1 MPFTTAFELTEIAP
15 ERCAQGETTWCRFWD
30 STSPVIRHNG
40 SRRNRRSR
48 LPQRVASPGNGAM
61 KPSSFAADG
70 TVMGNA
76 RPSSC
81 DRHTCVYCGDG
92 FTPKDLS
99 RDHVVPR
106 AQGGKDV
113 WANVVTACRAC
124 NQRKGGCRPEQ
135 TRSMQLLFVPYAPC
149 LWEHFILSARGILAD
164 QMDFLAARLPRHSRI
179 LN

>member
-1 MPFTTAFELTEIAP
+1 MVRTLAIQFAGFRGIWEQGTSGRDDKWPKPSVPGRNKRRSPDLREESGLRLFSIQEILPRP
-15 ERCAQGETTWCRFWD
+15 EGSRSSQQWRRPAYEAVGCRF
-30 STSPVIRHNG
+30 
-40 SRRNRRSR
+40 
-48 LPQRVASPGNGAM
+48 
-61 KPSSFAADG
+61 
-70 TVMGNA
+70 
-76 RPSSC
+76 
-81 DRHTCVYCGDG
+81 
-92 FTPKDLS
+92 DLC

-124 NQRKGGCRPEQ
+124 NQRKGVRRPEQ
-135 TRSMQLLFVPYAPC
+135 TRNMQLLFVPYAPC